1 VKKLLN
7 ISGLSRLLNLINK
20 KDKKPLNHIIRYWEK
35 EFKEIKPKIINNR
48 RYYSEEQVEL
58 IKKIKFML
66 YDKGMTVS
74 GVKKLLK
81 KKINKLDVS
90 NSYSLQEIYLKKK
103 IKEKSKSV
111 LERVNRLKDYG
122 KKISH

>member
-1 VKKLLN
+1 MKKLLN
-7 ISGLSRLLNLINK
+7 ISGLSRLLNLVNK

-48 RYYSEEQVEL
+48 RYYSEDQVEL

-66 YDKGMTVS
+66 YDKRMTVS

>member
-1 VKKLLN
+1 MKKLLN
-7 ISGLSRLLNLINK
+7 ISGLSRLLNLVNK

-48 RYYSEEQVEL
+48 RYYPEDQVEL

-66 YDKGMTVS
+66 HDKGMTVS

-90 NSYSLQEIYLKKK
+90 NSYSLQEIYQKKK
-103 IKEKSKSV
+103 
-111 LERVNRLKDYG
+111 N
-122 KKISH
+122 

>member
-1 VKKLLN
+1 MKKLLN
-7 ISGLSRLLNLINK
+7 ISGLSRLLNLVNK

-48 RYYSEEQVEL
+48 RYYPEDQVEL

-66 YDKGMTVS
+66 HDKGMTVS

-90 NSYSLQEIYLKKK
+90 NSYSLQEIYQKKK

>member
-1 VKKLLN
+1 MKKLLN
-7 ISGLSRLLNLINK
+7 ISGLSRLLNLVNK

-48 RYYSEEQVEL
+48 RYYSEDQVEL

-66 YDKGMTVS
+66 YDKEMTVS

>member
-1 VKKLLN
+1 MKKLLN
-7 ISGLSRLLNLINK
+7 ISGLSRLLNLVNK

-48 RYYSEEQVEL
+48 RYYPEDQVEL

-66 YDKGMTVS
+66 HDKGMTVS

-90 NSYSLQEIYLKKK
+90 NSYSLQEIQAPHLLLFSYQH
-103 IKEKSKSV
+103 
-111 LERVNRLKDYG
+111 Y
-122 KKISH
+122 

>member
-48 RYYSEEQVEL
+48 RYYPEDQVEL

-66 YDKGMTVS
+66 HDKGMTVS

>member
-1 VKKLLN
+1 MKKLLN
-7 ISGLSRLLNLINK
+7 ISGLSRLLNLVNK

-66 YDKGMTVS
+66 Y
-74 GVKKLLK
+74 
-81 KKINKLDVS
+81 

>member
-1 VKKLLN
+1 MKKLLN

-48 RYYSEEQVEL
+48 RYYPEDQVEL

-66 YDKGMTVS
+66 HDKGMTVS

>member
-1 VKKLLN
+1 MKKLLN
-7 ISGLSRLLNLINK
+7 ISGLSRLLNLVNK

-48 RYYSEEQVEL
+48 RYYSEDQVEL

-66 YDKGMTVS
+66 HDKGMTVS

>member
-1 VKKLLN
+1 
-7 ISGLSRLLNLINK
+7 
-20 KDKKPLNHIIRYWEK
+20 
-35 EFKEIKPKIINNR
+35 
-48 RYYSEEQVEL
+48 
-58 IKKIKFML
+58 ML

-111 LERVNRLKDYG
+111 LERVKRLKDYG